1 MLDKLKLRERLLIGY
16 GIPVALFLG
25 VAGLTYFTANKVFET
40 FQEVERVQGVII
52 GVNEATIN
60 GEKMIR
66 SFRGYLAVQNEAFLD
81 EYNAAS
87 ELFDAAIEKVDKSIV
102 REDQE
107 NRLDRMREVK
117 NNFDVFAT
125 DVIQLAREG
134 NQAQAL
140 AKFNT
145 FTGKDFVDE
154 FEVLSNQFSQAEQE
168 LLEKETQETKNN
180 LTTLLGL
187 LILGSIALIV
197 LSVILAL
204 NIALRISGTIEG
216 VVQKIAGSSAEMSAT
231 IEEQERTASQQ
242 AASVN
247 QTTTTMDELNAS
259 SQASAE
265 QAEAAAAAARQALT
279 LAEGGTKAVNNTL
292 EGMASLNEKVGAIAQ
307 QIIRLSEQ
315 TNQIGNIS
323 ALVSDLASQTNMLA
337 LNAAVEAVRAGEHGK
352 GFAVVAS
359 EIRKLADESRKS
371 AERINALVADIQ
383 TAFNSTVMAT
393 EEGTK
398 TVKSGVEIARETAD
412 AFSGVSDSVNNV
424 VVNNQQI
431 SLNVKQQA
439 IAVKQVVDAM
449 NSLNTAARETASGL
463 SQTKVGIQKLNEAA
477 VELESL
483 I

>member
-1 MLDKLKLRERLLIGY
+1 MLEKLKLRERLLIGY

-25 VAGLTYFTANKVFET
+25 LAGLTYFTANKVFKT

-52 GVNEATIN
+52 GVNEATVN

-66 SFRGYLAVQNEAFLD
+66 SFRGYLAVENEVFVD

-87 ELFDAAIEKVDKSIV
+87 ELFDAAIEKVDELIV
-102 REDQE
+102 KEDQK
-107 NRLDRMREVK
+107 NRLDRMREIK
-117 NNFDVFAT
+117 NNFDLFAA
-125 DVIQLAREG
+125 DVIKLVREG
-134 NQAQAL
+134 KQVEAVEE
-140 AKFNT
+140 FNT

-154 FEVLSNQFSQAEQE
+154 FETLSDNFSKAEQE

-187 LILGSIALIV
+187 LVLGSIALIV

-216 VVQKIAGSSAEMSAT
+216 VVQKIAGSSTEISAT
-231 IEEQERTASQQ
+231 IEEQEKTASQQ
-242 AASVN
+242 AVSVN
-247 QTTTTMDELNAS
+247 QTTTTMDELSAS

-292 EGMASLNEKVGAIAQ
+292 DGMASLNEKVGAIAQ

-439 IAVKQVVDAM
+439 IAVRQVVDAM
-449 NSLNTAARETASGL
+449 NSLNTAAKETASGL

-477 VELESL
+477 LELKSL

>member
-1 MLDKLKLRERLLIGY
+1 MLENLKLRDRLLIGY
-16 GIPVALFLG
+16 AVPVVLSLG
-25 VAGLTYFTANKVFET
+25 LAWLMYLTANKVFDT
-40 FQEVERVQGVII
+40 FEKIERVQDAII
-52 GVNEATIN
+52 EVNKATIN
-60 GEKMIR
+60 GEKMVR
-66 SFRGYLAVQNEAFLD
+66 SFRGYLAVKNEVFIE
-81 EYNAAS
+81 EYKAAS
-87 ELFDAAIEKVDKSIV
+87 RLFDEAIEAVNESIV
-102 REDQE
+102 REEQE
-107 NRLDRMREVK
+107 SRLDRMMEVK
-117 NNFDVFAT
+117 NNFDRFAQE
-125 DVIQLAREG
+125 VIQLVEVG
-134 NQAQAL
+134 NQEEAIAR
-140 AKFNT
+140 FNT
-145 FTGKDFVDE
+145 GTGKDFVDL
-154 FEVLSNQFSQAEQE
+154 FERLSNEFLQAEQT
-168 LLEKETQETKNN
+168 LLTEETQETKNN
-180 LTTLLGL
+180 LSALLGL
-187 LILGSIALIV
+187 LVLGSIALII
-197 LSVILAL
+197 LSVIVAFNL
-204 NIALRISGTIEG
+204 ALRISKTIDRA
-216 VVQKIAGSSAEMSAT
+216 VQKIAGSSTEISAT

-247 QTTTTMDELNAS
+247 QTTTTMDELSAS

-279 LAEGGTKAVNNTL
+279 LAEGGTEAVNNTL

-359 EIRKLADESRKS
+359 EIRKLADESRRS

-398 TVKSGVEIARETAD
+398 TVQSGVEIARKTAD
-412 AFSGVSDSVNNV
+412 AFSGVAESVNNV

-439 IAVKQVVDAM
+439 IAVTQVVDAM
-449 NSLNTAARETASGL
+449 NSLNIAARETASGL
-463 SQTKVGIQKLNEAA
+463 TQTKVGIQKLNEAA
-477 VELESL
+477 LELKSV

>member
-1 MLDKLKLRERLLIGY
+1 MLENLKLRDRLLIGY
-16 GIPVALFLG
+16 AVPVVLFLG
-25 VAGLTYFTANKVFET
+25 LAWLTYLTSNKVFDT
-40 FQEVERVQGVII
+40 FQEIERVEDVIV
-52 GVNEATIN
+52 GVNKTTLNCER
-60 GEKMIR
+60 MIG
-66 SFRGYLAVQNEAFLD
+66 SFRGYLAVRNEVFIE
-81 EYNAAS
+81 EYNTAS
-87 ELFDAAIEKVDKSIV
+87 KLFDEAIEAVNESIV
-102 REDQE
+102 REDQKS
-107 NRLDRMREVK
+107 RLDRMMEVK
-117 NNFDVFAT
+117 NNFDRFAQQ
-125 DVIQLAREG
+125 VIQLVEVG
-134 NQAQAL
+134 NQEEAIAR
-140 AKFNT
+140 FNT
-145 FTGKDFVDE
+145 GSGKDFVE
-154 FEVLSNQFSQAEQE
+154 GFERLSNEFSQAEQT
-168 LLEKETQETKNN
+168 LLKEETQETKNN
-180 LTTLLGL
+180 LSALLGL
-187 LILGSIALIV
+187 LVLGSIALII
-197 LSVILAL
+197 LSVIVAFNLAL
-204 NIALRISGTIEG
+204 RVSGTIDK
-216 VVQKIAGSSAEMSAT
+216 VVRKIAGSSTEISAT
-231 IEEQERTASQQ
+231 IEDQERTASQQ

-247 QTTTTMDELNAS
+247 QTTTTMDELSAS

-359 EIRKLADESRKS
+359 EIRKLADESRRS

-398 TVKSGVEIARETAD
+398 TVQSGVEIARETAD
-412 AFSGVSDSVNNV
+412 AFSGVAESVNNV

-449 NSLNTAARETASGL
+449 NSLNIAARETASGL
-463 SQTKVGIQKLNEAA
+463 TQTKVGIQKLNEAA
-477 VELESL
+477 LELKSV

>member
-1 MLDKLKLRERLLIGY
+1 MLEKLKLRERLLIGY
-16 GIPVALFLG
+16 AFPVAFFLG
-25 VAGLTYFTANKVFET
+25 LAGFTNWTARKVFDT
-40 FQEVERVQGVII
+40 FQEVERVQDVII
-52 GVNEATIN
+52 DVNQTTVA
-60 GEKMIR
+60 GERMAR
-66 SFRGYLAVQNEAFLD
+66 SFNGYLAVRDEKLIA

-87 ELFDAAIEKVDKSIV
+87 LLFDEGIERAEQSIV
-102 REDQE
+102 KQDQKQ
-107 NRLDRMREVK
+107 RLERMREVK
-117 NNFDVFAT
+117 NSFNVFALEA
-125 DVIQLAREG
+125 IQLLKEG
-134 NQAQAL
+134 NQDSAI

-145 FTGKDFVDE
+145 ENGKKYVDE
-154 FEVLSNQFSQAEQE
+154 FERLSEEFSREE
-168 LLEKETQETKNN
+168 RRLLGEETKEAKKN
-180 LTTLLGL
+180 LTWLLWC
-187 LILGSIALIV
+187 LILGSLLLIFISITV
-197 LSVILAL
+197 AL
-204 NIALRISGTIEG
+204 NIAFRISGTIEG
-216 VVQKIAGSSAEMSAT
+216 VVQKIADSATEISAT
-231 IEEQERTASQQ
+231 IEEQERTASEQ

-247 QTTTTMDELNAS
+247 QTTTTMDELSAS

-279 LAEGGTKAVNNTL
+279 LAKGGSSAVNNTL

-323 ALVSDLASQTNMLA
+323 TLVSDLASQTNMLA

-371 AERINALVADIQ
+371 AERINVLVADIQ

-449 NSLNTAARETASGL
+449 NALNTAARETASGL

-477 VELESL
+477 LELKSL

>member
-1 MLDKLKLRERLLIGY
+1 MLEKLKLRERLLIGY
-16 GIPVALFLG
+16 AFPVAFFLG
-25 VAGLTYFTANKVFET
+25 LAGFTNWTARKVFDT
-40 FQEVERVQGVII
+40 FQEVERVQDVII
-52 GVNEATIN
+52 DVNQTTVA
-60 GEKMIR
+60 GERMAR
-66 SFRGYLAVQNEAFLD
+66 SFNGYLAVRDEKLIA

-87 ELFDAAIEKVDKSIV
+87 LIFDEGIERAEQSIV
-102 REDQE
+102 KQDQKQ
-107 NRLDRMREVK
+107 RLERMREVK
-117 NNFDVFAT
+117 NSFNVFALEA
-125 DVIQLAREG
+125 IQLLKEG
-134 NQAQAL
+134 NQDSAI

-145 FTGKDFVDE
+145 ENGKKYVDE
-154 FEVLSNQFSQAEQE
+154 FERLSEEFSREE
-168 LLEKETQETKNN
+168 RRLLGEETKEAKKN
-180 LTTLLGL
+180 LTWLLWC
-187 LILGSIALIV
+187 LILGSLLLIFISITV
-197 LSVILAL
+197 AL
-204 NIALRISGTIEG
+204 NIAFRISGTIEG
-216 VVQKIAGSSAEMSAT
+216 VVQKIADSATEISAT
-231 IEEQERTASQQ
+231 IEEQERTASEQ

-247 QTTTTMDELNAS
+247 QTTTTMDELSAS

-279 LAEGGTKAVNNTL
+279 LAKGGSSAVNNTL

-323 ALVSDLASQTNMLA
+323 TLVSDLASQTNMLA

-371 AERINALVADIQ
+371 AERINVLVADIQ

-449 NSLNTAARETASGL
+449 NALNTAARETASGL

-477 VELESL
+477 LELKSL

>member
-1 MLDKLKLRERLLIGY
+1 MLEKLKLRERLLIGY

-25 VAGLTYFTANKVFET
+25 LAGLTYFTANKVFDT
-40 FQEVERVQGVII
+40 FQEVERVQRVII
-52 GVNEATIN
+52 GVNEATVN

-66 SFRGYLAVQNEAFLD
+66 SFRGYLAVKNEVFVD

-87 ELFDAAIEKVDKSIV
+87 ELFDEAIEILEELIV
-102 REDQE
+102 GEVQD
-107 NRLDRMREVK
+107 NRLDRMKEVK
-117 NNFDVFAT
+117 NNFDVFAKN
-125 DVIQLAREG
+125 VIQLVREG
-134 NQAQAL
+134 KQAEAI
-140 AKFNT
+140 AEFNT

-154 FEVLSNQFSQAEQE
+154 FEVLTNEFSQAEQE
-168 LLEKETQETKNN
+168 LLEEETQETKNN
-180 LTTLLGL
+180 LTALLGL
-187 LILGSIALIV
+187 LVLGSIALIV
-197 LSVILAL
+197 LSVIVAL
-204 NIALRISGTIEG
+204 NIALRITGTIEG
-216 VVQKIAGSSAEMSAT
+216 VVQKIAGSSTEISAT
-231 IEEQERTASQQ
+231 IEEQERTASEQ

-247 QTTTTMDELNAS
+247 QTTTTMDELSAS

-279 LAEGGTKAVNNTL
+279 LAEGGSSAVNNTL

-412 AFSGVSDSVNNV
+412 AFSGVAESVNNV
-424 VVNNQQI
+424 VVSNQQI

-439 IAVKQVVDAM
+439 IAVQQVVDAM

-477 VELESL
+477 LELKSL